1 VKTKFACPRCR
12 AVLNPGDR
20 IILAVRL
27 GKAQGLILLSPQPA
41 DYRYVCDDSF
51 SKYLQVGD
59 LVDFSCPICSED
71 LTSPLSE
78 KLVEIL
84 VLAPDAEIQVAQFSR
99 ICGEHATFVHNGR
112 EMQAYGEDR
121 SRFDDL
127 DFGEYDRWW

>member
-12 AVLNPGDR
+12 AVLNPGDA

-27 GKAQGLILLSPQPA
+27 GQAQGLILLSPEPA
-41 DYRYVCDDSF
+41 NYSYVCDDSF
-51 SKYLQVGD
+51 RSYLKAGD
-59 LVDFSCPICSED
+59 LVDFFCPICCED

-84 VLAPDAEIQVAQFSR
+84 VLPPNEEIQVAQFSR
-99 ICGEHATFVHNGR
+99 ICGEHATFVYNGR
-112 EMQAYGEDR
+112 ETQAYGEDR
-121 SRFDDL
+121 SRFSDL